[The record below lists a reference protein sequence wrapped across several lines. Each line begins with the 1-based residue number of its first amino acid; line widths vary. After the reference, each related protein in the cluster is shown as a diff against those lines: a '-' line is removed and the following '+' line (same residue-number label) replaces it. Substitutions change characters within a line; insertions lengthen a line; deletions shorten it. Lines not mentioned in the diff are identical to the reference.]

1 MNASVTARIL
11 LVEDDFLVAMVMERD
26 LLDCGF
32 EVAGT
37 ARCADAAVALARG
50 TRPDLIVM
58 DIRLMGSRDG
68 VDAALQILNE
78 TGIRCVFATANAD
91 PHTRTRAASAQP
103 LAWLQKPYGRESL
116 LATLNAALGGLQ
128 GRPSH

>member
-1 MNASVTARIL
+1 VAARIL

-26 LLDCGF
+26 VLDSGF

-37 ARCADAAVALARG
+37 ARSAEEAVMLARQS
-50 TRPDLIVM
+50 RPDLVVM
-58 DIRLMGSRDG
+58 DVRLMGSRDG

-91 PHTRTRAASAQP
+91 AQTRARAAPARP
-103 LAWLQKPYGRESL
+103 LAWLQKPYGSAAL
-116 LATLNAALGGLQ
+116 LATLNAALDGLQ
-128 GRPSH
+128 SP